1 MAARKSYM
9 VPFWVM
15 IILLIVVIGY
25 YVFLYIWLNSYAF
38 QEVIRKQTV
47 VWATYVGGLLAETL
61 VYFFLRK
68 MKIRRSLIWSHVG
81 ALWFSFVII
90 PLVFGII
97 QFFQSLNYSPEEF
110 RSAGILLR
118 RIRFV
123 LFWSA
128 LVIGH
133 IFFIAAIINGLRR
146 KAAPDTEDDEME
158 RAFT

>member
-9 VPFWVM
+9 APFWMM
-15 IILLIVVIGY
+15 ILLLIVVIGY
-25 YVFLYIWLNSYAF
+25 YVFLYAWLNSHAY
-38 QEVIRKQTV
+38 EEIVRKQV
-47 VWATYVGGLLAETL
+47 AVWATYTGGLLVETI

-68 MKIRRSLIWSHVG
+68 MKIRRLLIWSHVG
-81 ALWFSFVII
+81 ALWFSFILI

-97 QFFQSLNYSPEEF
+97 QVYQSMNYSLEEF
-110 RSAGILLR
+110 RSAGRMLQ

-133 IFFIAAIINGLRR
+133 IFFVAAIINGFRR
-146 KAAPDTEDDEME
+146 KGAAEAEDDEID